1 MLVSAV
7 CKEWQCT
14 AVCIVWFNNS
24 LWYCYQILHWDEYD
38 NWYDIFDNS
47 KDNKMNNES
56 VITLDIFDYFKVDKE
71 YFAIIEYYK
80 VDYD

>member
-1 MLVSAV
+1 MDDTTEA
-7 CKEWQCT
+7 
-14 AVCIVWFNNS
+14 
-24 LWYCYQILHWDEYD
+24 DYD

-56 VITLDIFDYFKVDKE
+56 VITLHIFDYFKVDKE